1 MIKKLSYLVL
11 ALVVSCGQNPKSE
24 SNERLVF
31 VEEIQPNSSRIAF
44 GSCNNAFAPNELW
57 DDVLLADPEAWIWGG
72 DIVYADSDNF
82 ETIEKHY
89 RRQLENVEYKRL
101 TESSKILATWDDHDY
116 GMNDGGV
123 TFSAKDKS
131 QEAFLNFLKVGQ
143 SDSRR
148 YQEGVFYS
156 EQIQTE
162 GHTVE
167 VILLDTRYFRSDLT
181 KGTEGRRY
189 DPNYDETATMLGDV
203 QWDWLSQRLSTSAA
217 DLIFL
222 VSSIQFLS
230 SEHGYEK
237 WQNFPHERE
246 RLIALLKQVDRPVM
260 VLSGDRHISEWSVLK
275 TEDKEIIDFTSSG
288 LTHSYED
295 FGGEPNALRKGEVVS
310 VPSYGL
316 LDIDW
321 ENKVITGRMIGNGN
335 AVLQEHSFKF

>member
-1 MIKKLSYLVL
+1 
-11 ALVVSCGQNPKSE
+11 
-24 SNERLVF
+24 
-31 VEEIQPNSSRIAF
+31 SSRIAF
-44 GSCNNAFAPNELW
+44 GSCNNAYAPNELW
-57 DDVLLADPEAWIWGG
+57 DDVLLVQPEVWIWGG
-72 DIVYADSDNF
+72 DIVYADSDDF

-89 RRQLENVEYKRL
+89 HRQLENREYKRL
-101 TESSKILATWDDHDY
+101 TESTKILGTWDDHDY

-131 QEAFLNFLKVGQ
+131 QEAFLNFLKVEQ

-148 YQEGVFYS
+148 DQEGVYYS

-162 GHTVE
+162 GHTIE

-181 KGTEGRRY
+181 EGTAGRRY
-189 DPNYDETATMLGDV
+189 DPNYDESATMLGDA
-203 QWDWLSQRLSTSAA
+203 QWNWLSERLSTSTA

-237 WQNFPHERE
+237 WQNLPHERE
-246 RLIALLKQVDRPVM
+246 RLILLLNQVDQPVM

-275 TEDKEIIDFTSSG
+275 TENKEIIDFTSSG
-288 LTHSYED
+288 LTHSYEN
-295 FGGEPNALRKGEVVS
+295 FSGEPNALRKGEVVS

-321 ENKVITGRMIGNGN
+321 KKGVVTGRMIGNGN

>member
-1 MIKKLSYLVL
+1 L
-11 ALVVSCGQNPKSE
+11 AQ
-24 SNERLVF
+24 
-31 VEEIQPNSSRIAF
+31 
-44 GSCNNAFAPNELW
+44 
-57 DDVLLADPEAWIWGG
+57 PEAWIWGG
-72 DIVYADSDNF
+72 DIVYADSDDF

-89 RRQLENVEYKRL
+89 RRQLENVEYRRL
-101 TESSKILATWDDHDY
+101 TESTKILATWDDHDY

-123 TFSAKDKS
+123 AFSAKDKS
-131 QEAFLNFLKVGQ
+131 QEAFLNFLKVEQ

-148 YQEGVFYS
+148 DQEGVYYS

-189 DPNYDETATMLGDV
+189 DPNYDESATMLGDA
-203 QWDWLSQRLSTSAA
+203 QWNWLSHQLSTSEA
-217 DLIFL
+217 DLILL

-237 WQNFPHERE
+237 WQNLPHERE
-246 RLIALLKQVDRPVM
+246 RLILLLNQVDQPVM

-275 TEDKEIIDFTSSG
+275 TDDKEIIDFTSSG
-288 LTHSYED
+288 LTHSYEN
-295 FGGEPNALRKGEVVS
+295 FSGEPNALRKGNVVS

-321 ENKVITGRMIGNGN
+321 KKGVVTGRMIGNGN

>member
-1 MIKKLSYLVL
+1 MIKKLPYLVL
-11 ALVVSCGQNPKSE
+11 ALIVSCRQNPKSE
-24 SNERLVF
+24 SNESLVF
-31 VEEIQPNSSRIAF
+31 VEEIQPYSSRIAF
-44 GSCNNAFAPNELW
+44 GSCNNAYAPNELW
-57 DDVLLADPEAWIWGG
+57 DDIYLAQPEAWIWGG
-72 DIVYADSDNF
+72 DIVYADSDDF

-89 RRQLENVEYKRL
+89 RRQLENQEYRRL
-101 TESSKILATWDDHDY
+101 TESTKILATWDDHDY
-116 GMNDGGV
+116 GMHDGGV
-123 TFSAKDKS
+123 AFSAKAKS

-143 SDSRR
+143 NDSRR
-148 YQEGVFYS
+148 VQEGVYYS

-167 VILLDTRYFRSDLT
+167 VILLDTRYFRSNLT

-189 DPNYDETATMLGDV
+189 DPNYDEAATMLGDT
-203 QWDWLSQRLSTSAA
+203 QWDWLSHRLTTSTA
-217 DLIFL
+217 DLILL

-237 WQNFPHERE
+237 WQNLPHERE
-246 RLIALLKQVDRPVM
+246 RLISLLSQVDQPVM

-288 LTHSYED
+288 LTHSYEN
-295 FGGEPNALRKGEVVS
+295 FSGEPNAFRKGNVVS

-321 ENKVITGRMIGNGN
+321 KKGVVTGRMIGNGN

>member
-1 MIKKLSYLVL
+1 MLKKLPYLVL
-11 ALVVSCGQNPKSE
+11 ALVVSCDQNPKSE
-24 SNERLVF
+24 SNESLVY
-31 VEEIQPNSSRIAF
+31 VEEIKPHSSRIAF
-44 GSCNNAFAPNELW
+44 GSCNNAYAPNELW
-57 DDVLLADPEAWIWGG
+57 DDIFLAKPEAWIWGG
-72 DIVYADSDNF
+72 DIVYADSDDF
-82 ETIEKHY
+82 GTIEKHY
-89 RRQLENVEYKRL
+89 HRQLENQEYKRL
-101 TESSKILATWDDHDY
+101 TDSTKILATWDDHDY
-116 GMNDGGV
+116 GMNDGGI
-123 TFSAKDKS
+123 TFSAKAKS

-148 YQEGVFYS
+148 DQEGVYYS

-189 DPNYDETATMLGDV
+189 DPNYDEAATMLGDT
-203 QWDWLSQRLSTSAA
+203 QWVWLSHRLTTSTA
-217 DLIFL
+217 DLILL

-246 RLIALLKQVDRPVM
+246 RLISLLKQIDRPLM

-288 LTHSYED
+288 LTHSYEN
-295 FGGEPNALRKGEVVS
+295 FSGETNELRKGEVVS

-321 ENKVITGRMIGNGN
+321 KNKVVTGRMIGNGN
-335 AVLQEHSFKF
+335 TVLQEHSFKF

>member
-1 MIKKLSYLVL
+1 MIKKLPYLVL
-11 ALVVSCGQNPKSE
+11 ALVVSCSQNPKSE
-24 SNERLVF
+24 SNESLVY
-31 VEEIQPNSSRIAF
+31 VEEIKPHSSRIAF
-44 GSCNNAFAPNELW
+44 GSCNNAYAPNELW
-57 DDVLLADPEAWIWGG
+57 DDIFLAKPEAWIWGG
-72 DIVYADSDNF
+72 DIVYADSDDF
-82 ETIEKHY
+82 GTIEKHY
-89 RRQLENVEYKRL
+89 HRQLENQEYKRL
-101 TESSKILATWDDHDY
+101 TDSTKILATWDDHDY

-123 TFSAKDKS
+123 TFSAKAKS

-148 YQEGVFYS
+148 DQEGVYYS
-156 EQIQTE
+156 DQIQTE

-189 DPNYDETATMLGDV
+189 DPNYDEAATMLGDT
-203 QWDWLSQRLSTSAA
+203 QWGWLSHRLTTSTA
-217 DLIFL
+217 DLILL

-246 RLIALLKQVDRPVM
+246 RLISLLKQIDRPLM

-288 LTHSYED
+288 LTHSYEN
-295 FGGEPNALRKGEVVS
+295 FSGEPNELRKGGVVS

-321 ENKVITGRMIGNGN
+321 KNKVVTGRMIGNGN

>member
-1 MIKKLSYLVL
+1 MIKKLPYLVL
-11 ALVVSCGQNPKSE
+11 ALVISCGQNPKSE
-24 SNERLVF
+24 SNESLVY
-31 VEEIQPNSSRIAF
+31 VEEIKPHSSRIAF
-44 GSCNNAFAPNELW
+44 GSCNNAYAPNELW
-57 DDVLLADPEAWIWGG
+57 DDIFLAKPEAWIWGG
-72 DIVYADSDNF
+72 DIVYADSDDF
-82 ETIEKHY
+82 GTIEKHY
-89 RRQLENVEYKRL
+89 HRQLENQEYKRL
-101 TESSKILATWDDHDY
+101 TDSTKILATWDDHDY

-123 TFSAKDKS
+123 TFSAKAKS

-148 YQEGVFYS
+148 DQEGVYYS
-156 EQIQTE
+156 EQIQSE

-189 DPNYDETATMLGDV
+189 DPNYDEAATMLGDT
-203 QWDWLSQRLSTSAA
+203 QWGWLSHRLTTSTA
-217 DLIFL
+217 DLILL

-246 RLIALLKQVDRPVM
+246 RLISLLKQIDRPLM

-288 LTHSYED
+288 LTHSYEN
-295 FGGEPNALRKGEVVS
+295 FSGEPNELRKGGVVS

-321 ENKVITGRMIGNGN
+321 KNKVVNGRMIGNGN

>member
-1 MIKKLSYLVL
+1 MIKKLPYLVL
-11 ALVVSCGQNPKSE
+11 AFIVSCGQNLKSE

-31 VEEIQPNSSRIAF
+31 VEDILPHSSRIAF
-44 GSCNNAFAPNELW
+44 GSCNNAHAPNELW
-57 DDVLLADPEAWIWGG
+57 DDVLMAQPEAWIWGG
-72 DIVYADSDNF
+72 DIVYADSDDF

-89 RRQLENVEYKRL
+89 RRQLENVDYRQL

-123 TFSAKDKS
+123 TFSAKEKS
-131 QEAFLNFLKVGQ
+131 QEAFLNFLKVDQ
-143 SDSRR
+143 SNSRR
-148 YQEGVFYS
+148 DQEGVYYS

-189 DPNYDETATMLGDV
+189 DPNYDERATMLGDT
-203 QWDWLSQRLSTSAA
+203 QWDWLSDRLTTSTA
-217 DLIFL
+217 DLILL

-237 WQNFPHERE
+237 WQNLPHERE
-246 RLIALLKQVDRPVM
+246 RLISLLNQVDQPVM

-288 LTHSYED
+288 LTHSYEN
-295 FGGEPNALRKGEVVS
+295 FSGEPNALRKGEVVS

-321 ENKVITGRMIGNGN
+321 KNHVVTGRMVGNGN

>member
-1 MIKKLSYLVL
+1 MIKNLPYLVV
-11 ALVVSCGQNPKSE
+11 ALVISCGQNPQPE
-24 SNERLVF
+24 SNESLVT
-31 VEEIQPNSSRIAF
+31 VKGVKQYSSRIAF
-44 GSCNNAFAPNELW
+44 GSCNNAYAPNELW
-57 DDVLLADPEAWIWGG
+57 DDVLLAKPEAWIWGG
-72 DIVYADSDNF
+72 DIVYADSDDF

-89 RRQLENVEYKRL
+89 RRQLENVEYRQL
-101 TESSKILATWDDHDY
+101 AESSKILATWDDHDY

-123 TFSAKDKS
+123 TFSSKNKS

-148 YQEGVFYS
+148 DQEGVYYS

-181 KGTEGRRY
+181 KGTAGRRY

-203 QWDWLSQRLSTSAA
+203 QWNWLSERLSTSTA
-217 DLIFL
+217 DLVLL

-230 SEHGYEK
+230 AEHGFEK
-237 WQNFPHERE
+237 WQNLPHERE
-246 RLIALLKQVDRPVM
+246 RLISLLKQVDQPVM

-275 TEDKEIIDFTSSG
+275 TSDKEIVDFTSSG

-295 FGGEPNALRKGEVVS
+295 FSGEPNALRKGEVVS

-321 ENKVITGRMIGNGN
+321 KNKVVIGRMIGNGN

>member
-1 MIKKLSYLVL
+1 MIKNLPYLVV
-11 ALVVSCGQNPKSE
+11 ALVISCGQNPQPE
-24 SNERLVF
+24 SNESLVT
-31 VEEIQPNSSRIAF
+31 VKGVKQYSSRIAF
-44 GSCNNAFAPNELW
+44 GSCNNAYAPNELW
-57 DDVLLADPEAWIWGG
+57 DDVLLAKPEAWIWGG
-72 DIVYADSDNF
+72 DIVYADSDDF

-89 RRQLENVEYKRL
+89 RRQLENVEYRQL
-101 TESSKILATWDDHDY
+101 AESSKILATWDDHDY

-123 TFSAKDKS
+123 TFSAKNKS

-148 YQEGVFYS
+148 DQEGVYYS

-181 KGTEGRRY
+181 KGTADRRY

-203 QWDWLSQRLSTSAA
+203 QWNWLSERLSTSTA
-217 DLIFL
+217 DLVLL

-230 SEHGYEK
+230 AEHGFEK
-237 WQNFPHERE
+237 WQNLPHERE
-246 RLIALLKQVDRPVM
+246 RLISLLKQVDQPVM

-275 TEDKEIIDFTSSG
+275 TSDKEIVDFTSSG

-295 FGGEPNALRKGEVVS
+295 FSGEPNALRKGEVVS

-321 ENKVITGRMIGNGN
+321 ENKVVTGRMIGNGN

>member
-1 MIKKLSYLVL
+1 MIKKLPYLVL
-11 ALVVSCGQNPKSE
+11 ALIVSCRQNPKSE
-24 SNERLVF
+24 SNESLVF
-31 VEEIQPNSSRIAF
+31 IEEIQLHSSRIAF
-44 GSCNNAFAPNELW
+44 GSCNNAYASNELW
-57 DDVLLADPEAWIWGG
+57 DDVLLAQPEAWIWGG

-89 RRQLENVEYKRL
+89 RRQLENMEYRRL

-131 QEAFLNFLKVGQ
+131 QEAFLNFLKVEQ
-143 SDSRR
+143 NDSRR
-148 YQEGVFYS
+148 DQEGVYYS

-189 DPNYDETATMLGDV
+189 DPNYDESATMLGDA
-203 QWDWLSQRLSTSAA
+203 QWNWLSHQLSTSEA
-217 DLIFL
+217 DLILL

-246 RLIALLKQVDRPVM
+246 RLILLLNQVDQPVM

-275 TEDKEIIDFTSSG
+275 TDDKEIIDFTSSG
-288 LTHSYED
+288 LTHSYEN
-295 FGGEPNALRKGEVVS
+295 FSGEPNAFRKGNVVS

-321 ENKVITGRMIGNGN
+321 KKGVVTGRMIGNGN

>member
-1 MIKKLSYLVL
+1 MIKKLPYLVL
-11 ALVVSCGQNPKSE
+11 SLLVSCGQNPKSV
-24 SNERLVF
+24 SNESLVF
-31 VEEIQPNSSRIAF
+31 VEEKQQHSSRIAF
-44 GSCNNAFAPNELW
+44 GSCNNAYAPNELW
-57 DDVLLADPEAWIWGG
+57 DDVLLVQPEAWIWGG
-72 DIVYADSDNF
+72 DIVYADSDDF

-89 RRQLENVEYKRL
+89 HRQLENREYKRL
-101 TESSKILATWDDHDY
+101 TESAKILGTWDDHDY

-123 TFSAKDKS
+123 AFSAKTKS

-148 YQEGVFYS
+148 DQEGVYYS

-162 GHTVE
+162 GHIVE

-181 KGTEGRRY
+181 QGTEGRRY
-189 DPNYDETATMLGDV
+189 DPNYDETATMLGDA
-203 QWDWLSQRLSTSAA
+203 QWNWLSDQLTTSTA

-222 VSSIQFLS
+222 VSSIQVLS
-230 SEHGYEK
+230 AEHGYEK
-237 WQNFPHERE
+237 WQNLPHERE
-246 RLIALLKQVDRPVM
+246 RLISLLNQVDQPVM

-288 LTHSYED
+288 LTHSYEN
-295 FGGEPNALRKGEVVS
+295 FSGESNTLREGKVIS

-321 ENKVITGRMIGNGN
+321 KNRVVSGRMIGNGN
-335 AVLQEHSFKF
+335 AILQEHSFKF

>member
-1 MIKKLSYLVL
+1 MIKKLPYLVL
-11 ALVVSCGQNPKSE
+11 ALIVSCSQNPKSE
-24 SNERLVF
+24 SNESLVF
-31 VEEIQPNSSRIAF
+31 VEEIQPYSSRIAF
-44 GSCNNAFAPNELW
+44 GSCNNAYAPNELW
-57 DDVLLADPEAWIWGG
+57 DDIYLAQPEAWIWGG
-72 DIVYADSDNF
+72 DIVYADSDDF

-89 RRQLENVEYKRL
+89 RRQLENQEYRRL
-101 TESSKILATWDDHDY
+101 TESTKILATWDDHDY

-123 TFSAKDKS
+123 AFSAKAKS

-143 SDSRR
+143 NDSRR
-148 YQEGVFYS
+148 VQEGVYYS

-189 DPNYDETATMLGDV
+189 DPNYDEAATMLGDT
-203 QWDWLSQRLSTSAA
+203 QWVWLSHRLTTSTA
-217 DLIFL
+217 DLILL

-237 WQNFPHERE
+237 WQNLPHERE
-246 RLIALLKQVDRPVM
+246 RLISLLSPVDQPVM

-288 LTHSYED
+288 LTHSYEN
-295 FGGEPNALRKGEVVS
+295 FSGEPNAFRKGNVVS

-321 ENKVITGRMIGNGN
+321 KKGVVTGRMIGNGN

>member
-1 MIKKLSYLVL
+1 MIKKLPYLVL
-11 ALVVSCGQNPKSE
+11 SLLVSCGQNPKSV
-24 SNERLVF
+24 SNESLVF
-31 VEEIQPNSSRIAF
+31 VEEKQQHSSRIAF
-44 GSCNNAFAPNELW
+44 GSCNNAYAPNELW
-57 DDVLLADPEAWIWGG
+57 DDVLLVQPEAWIWGG
-72 DIVYADSDNF
+72 DIVYADSDDF

-89 RRQLENVEYKRL
+89 HRQLENREYKRL
-101 TESSKILATWDDHDY
+101 TESMKILGTWDDHDY

-123 TFSAKDKS
+123 AFSAKTKS

-148 YQEGVFYS
+148 DQEGVYYS

-162 GHTVE
+162 GHIVE

-181 KGTEGRRY
+181 QGTEGRRY
-189 DPNYDETATMLGDV
+189 DPNYDETATMLGDA
-203 QWDWLSQRLSTSAA
+203 QWNWLSDQLTTSTA

-222 VSSIQFLS
+222 VSSIQVLS
-230 SEHGYEK
+230 AEHGYEK
-237 WQNFPHERE
+237 WQNLPHERE
-246 RLIALLKQVDRPVM
+246 RLISLLNQVDQPVM

-288 LTHSYED
+288 LTHSYEN
-295 FGGEPNALRKGEVVS
+295 FSGESNTLREGKVIS

-321 ENKVITGRMIGNGN
+321 KNRVVSGRMIGNGN
-335 AVLQEHSFKF
+335 AILQEHSFKF

>member
-1 MIKKLSYLVL
+1 MIKKLPYLVL
-11 ALVVSCGQNPKSE
+11 SLLVSCGQNPKSV
-24 SNERLVF
+24 SNESLVF
-31 VEEIQPNSSRIAF
+31 VEEKQQHSSRIAF
-44 GSCNNAFAPNELW
+44 GSCNNAYAPNELW
-57 DDVLLADPEAWIWGG
+57 DDVLLVQPEAWIWGG
-72 DIVYADSDNF
+72 DIVYADSDDF

-89 RRQLENVEYKRL
+89 HRQLENREYKRL
-101 TESSKILATWDDHDY
+101 TESTKILGTWDYHDY

-123 TFSAKDKS
+123 AFSAKTKS

-148 YQEGVFYS
+148 DQEGVYYS

-162 GHTVE
+162 GHIVE

-181 KGTEGRRY
+181 QGTEGRRY
-189 DPNYDETATMLGDV
+189 DPNYDETATMLGDA
-203 QWDWLSQRLSTSAA
+203 QWNWLSHQLTTSTA

-222 VSSIQFLS
+222 VSSIQVLS
-230 SEHGYEK
+230 AEHGYEK
-237 WQNFPHERE
+237 WQNLPHERE
-246 RLIALLKQVDRPVM
+246 RLISLLNQVDQPVM

-288 LTHSYED
+288 LTHSYEN
-295 FGGEPNALRKGEVVS
+295 FSGESNALREGKVIS

-321 ENKVITGRMIGNGN
+321 KNRVVSGRMIGNGN
-335 AVLQEHSFKF
+335 AILQEHSFKF

>member
-11 ALVVSCGQNPKSE
+11 ALIVSCSQNPKSE
-24 SNERLVF
+24 SNESLVF
-31 VEEIQPNSSRIAF
+31 VEEIPPHSSRIAF
-44 GSCNNAFAPNELW
+44 GSCNNAYAPNELW
-57 DDVLLADPEAWIWGG
+57 DDILLAQPEAWIWGG
-72 DIVYADSDNF
+72 NIVYADSDDF

-89 RRQLENVEYKRL
+89 SRQLGNQEYQRL

-123 TFSAKDKS
+123 TFSAKEKS
-131 QEAFLNFLKVGQ
+131 QEAFLNFLKVDQ
-143 SDSRR
+143 NDPRR
-148 YQEGVFYS
+148 DQEGVYYS

-189 DPNYDETATMLGDV
+189 DPNYDQTATMLGDA
-203 QWDWLSQRLSTSAA
+203 QWSWLSQQLSSNEA
-217 DLIFL
+217 DLILL

-230 SEHGYEK
+230 AEHGYEK
-237 WQNFPHERE
+237 WQNLPHERE
-246 RLIALLKQVDRPVM
+246 RLISLLNQVDQPVM
-260 VLSGDRHISEWSVLK
+260 VLSGDRHISEWSVLQS
-275 TEDKEIIDFTSSG
+275 EDIEIIDFTSSG
-288 LTHSYED
+288 LTHSYD
-295 FGGEPNALRKGEVVS
+295 NFSGEPNALREGKVVS

-321 ENKVITGRMIGNGN
+321 EKRVVTGRMVGNGN

>member
-1 MIKKLSYLVL
+1 M
-11 ALVVSCGQNPKSE
+11 Q
-24 SNERLVF
+24 
-31 VEEIQPNSSRIAF
+31 
-44 GSCNNAFAPNELW
+44 
-57 DDVLLADPEAWIWGG
+57 PEAWIWGG

-89 RRQLENVEYKRL
+89 RRQLENVEYRRL

-131 QEAFLNFLKVGQ
+131 QEAFLNFLKVEQ

-148 YQEGVFYS
+148 DQEGVYYS
-156 EQIQTE
+156 EQLQTE
-162 GHTVE
+162 GHTIE

-189 DPNYDETATMLGDV
+189 DPNYDESATMLGDA
-203 QWDWLSQRLSTSAA
+203 QWGWLSHRLTTSTA
-217 DLIFL
+217 DLILL

-237 WQNFPHERE
+237 WQNLPHERE
-246 RLIALLKQVDRPVM
+246 RLISLLNQVDQPVM

-275 TEDKEIIDFTSSG
+275 TDDKEIIDFTSSG
-288 LTHSYED
+288 LTHSYEN
-295 FGGEPNALRKGEVVS
+295 FSGEPNALREGNVVS

-321 ENKVITGRMIGNGN
+321 KKGVVTGRMIGNGN

>member
-1 MIKKLSYLVL
+1 MIKKLPYLVL
-11 ALVVSCGQNPKSE
+11 ALIVSCRQNPKSE
-24 SNERLVF
+24 SNESLVF
-31 VEEIQPNSSRIAF
+31 VEEIQPYSSRIAF
-44 GSCNNAFAPNELW
+44 GSCNNAYAPNELW
-57 DDVLLADPEAWIWGG
+57 DDIYLAQPEAWIWGG
-72 DIVYADSDNF
+72 DIVYADSDDF

-89 RRQLENVEYKRL
+89 RRQLENQEYRRL
-101 TESSKILATWDDHDY
+101 TESTKILATWDDHDY

-123 TFSAKDKS
+123 AFSAKAKS

-143 SDSRR
+143 NDSRR
-148 YQEGVFYS
+148 VQEGVYYS

-189 DPNYDETATMLGDV
+189 DPNYDEAATMLGDT
-203 QWDWLSQRLSTSAA
+203 QWDWLYHRLTTSTA
-217 DLIFL
+217 DLILL

-237 WQNFPHERE
+237 WQNLPHERE
-246 RLIALLKQVDRPVM
+246 RLISLLSQVDQPVM

-288 LTHSYED
+288 LTHSYEN
-295 FGGEPNALRKGEVVS
+295 FSGEPNAFRKGNVVS

-321 ENKVITGRMIGNGN
+321 KKGVVTGRMIGNGN

>member
-1 MIKKLSYLVL
+1 MIKKLPYLVL
-11 ALVVSCGQNPKSE
+11 SLLVSCGQNPKSV
-24 SNERLVF
+24 SNESLVF
-31 VEEIQPNSSRIAF
+31 VEEKQQHSSRIAF
-44 GSCNNAFAPNELW
+44 GSCNNAYAPNELW
-57 DDVLLADPEAWIWGG
+57 DDVLLVQPEAWIWGG
-72 DIVYADSDNF
+72 DIVYADSDDF

-89 RRQLENVEYKRL
+89 HRQLENREYKRL
-101 TESSKILATWDDHDY
+101 TESAKILGTWDDHDY

-123 TFSAKDKS
+123 TFSAKTKS

-148 YQEGVFYS
+148 DQEGVYYS

-162 GHTVE
+162 GHIVE

-181 KGTEGRRY
+181 QGTEGRRY
-189 DPNYDETATMLGDV
+189 DPNYDETATMLGDA
-203 QWDWLSQRLSTSAA
+203 QWNWLSDQLTTSTA

-222 VSSIQFLS
+222 VSSIQVLS
-230 SEHGYEK
+230 AEHGYEK
-237 WQNFPHERE
+237 WQNLPHERE
-246 RLIALLKQVDRPVM
+246 RLISLLNQVDQPVM

-288 LTHSYED
+288 LTHSYEN
-295 FGGEPNALRKGEVVS
+295 FSGESNALREGKVIS

-321 ENKVITGRMIGNGN
+321 KNRVVSGRMIGNGN
-335 AVLQEHSFKF
+335 AILQEHSVKF

>member
-1 MIKKLSYLVL
+1 MIKKFPYLVL
-11 ALVVSCGQNPKSE
+11 ALVVACSQNPKSE
-24 SNERLVF
+24 SKESVVF
-31 VEEIQPNSSRIAF
+31 VEDIQPYSSRIAF
-44 GSCNNAFAPNELW
+44 GSCNNAYAPNELW
-57 DDVLLADPEAWIWGG
+57 DDIYLAQPEAWIWGG
-72 DIVYADSDNF
+72 DIVYADSDDF

-89 RRQLENVEYKRL
+89 HRQLENREYKRL
-101 TESSKILATWDDHDY
+101 TESAKILGTWDDHDY

-123 TFSAKDKS
+123 TFSAKTKS

-148 YQEGVFYS
+148 DQEGVYYS

-162 GHTVE
+162 GHIVE

-181 KGTEGRRY
+181 QGTEGRRY
-189 DPNYDETATMLGDV
+189 DPNYDETATMLGDA
-203 QWDWLSQRLSTSAA
+203 QWNWLSHQLTTSTA

-222 VSSIQFLS
+222 VSSIQVLS
-230 SEHGYEK
+230 AEHGYEK
-237 WQNFPHERE
+237 WQNLPHERE
-246 RLIALLKQVDRPVM
+246 RLISLLNQVDQPVM

-288 LTHSYED
+288 LTHSYEN
-295 FGGEPNALRKGEVVS
+295 FSGESNALREGKVIS

-321 ENKVITGRMIGNGN
+321 KNRVVSGRMIGNGN
-335 AVLQEHSFKF
+335 AILQEHSFKF

>member
-1 MIKKLSYLVL
+1 MIKKLPYLVL
-11 ALVVSCGQNPKSE
+11 ALTVSCGRNPKSE

-31 VEEIQPNSSRIAF
+31 VEEIQQHSSRIAF
-44 GSCNNAFAPNELW
+44 GSCNNAYAPNELW
-57 DDVLLADPEAWIWGG
+57 DDVLLAQPEAWIWGG
-72 DIVYADSDNF
+72 DIVYADSDDF

-89 RRQLENVEYKRL
+89 SRQLDNQEYQRL

-123 TFSAKDKS
+123 TFSAKEKS
-131 QEAFLNFLKVGQ
+131 QEAFLNFLKVDQ
-143 SDSRR
+143 NDPRR
-148 YQEGVFYS
+148 DQEGVYYS

-189 DPNYDETATMLGDV
+189 DPNYDQTATMLGDV
-203 QWDWLSQRLSTSAA
+203 QWNWLSQQLSTSEA
-217 DLIFL
+217 DLILL

-230 SEHGYEK
+230 AEHGYEK
-237 WQNFPHERE
+237 WQNLPHERE
-246 RLIALLKQVDRPVM
+246 RLISLLNQADQPVM
-260 VLSGDRHISEWSVLK
+260 VLSGDRHISEWSVLQS
-275 TEDKEIIDFTSSG
+275 EDKEIIDFTSSG
-288 LTHSYED
+288 LTHSYD
-295 FGGEPNALRKGEVVS
+295 NFSGEPNVLREGKVVS

-321 ENKVITGRMIGNGN
+321 EKRVVTGRMVGNGN

>member
-1 MIKKLSYLVL
+1 MIKKLPYLVL
-11 ALVVSCGQNPKSE
+11 SLLVSCGQNPKSV
-24 SNERLVF
+24 SNESLVF
-31 VEEIQPNSSRIAF
+31 VEEKQQHSSRIAF
-44 GSCNNAFAPNELW
+44 GSCNNAYAPNELW
-57 DDVLLADPEAWIWGG
+57 DDVLLVQPEAWIWGG
-72 DIVYADSDNF
+72 DIVYADSDDF

-89 RRQLENVEYKRL
+89 HRQLENREYKRL
-101 TESSKILATWDDHDY
+101 TESAKILGTWDDHDY

-123 TFSAKDKS
+123 TFSAKTKS

-148 YQEGVFYS
+148 DQEGVYYS

-162 GHTVE
+162 GHIVE

-181 KGTEGRRY
+181 QGTEGRRY
-189 DPNYDETATMLGDV
+189 DPNYDETATMLGDA
-203 QWDWLSQRLSTSAA
+203 QWNWLSDQLTTSTA

-222 VSSIQFLS
+222 VSSIQVLS
-230 SEHGYEK
+230 AEHGYEK
-237 WQNFPHERE
+237 WQNLPHERE
-246 RLIALLKQVDRPVM
+246 RLISLLNQVDQPVM

-288 LTHSYED
+288 LTHSYEN
-295 FGGEPNALRKGEVVS
+295 FSGESNTLREGKVIS

-321 ENKVITGRMIGNGN
+321 KNRVVSGRMIGNGN
-335 AVLQEHSFKF
+335 AILQEHSFKF

>member
-1 MIKKLSYLVL
+1 MIKKLPYLVL
-11 ALVVSCGQNPKSE
+11 ALVVACSQNPKSE
-24 SNERLVF
+24 SKESLVF
-31 VEEIQPNSSRIAF
+31 VEDILPHSSRIAF
-44 GSCNNAFAPNELW
+44 GSCNNAYASNELW
-57 DDVLLADPEAWIWGG
+57 DDVLMAQPEAWIWGG
-72 DIVYADSDNF
+72 DIVYADSDDF

-89 RRQLENVEYKRL
+89 RRQLEDQDYRRL

-131 QEAFLNFLKVGQ
+131 QEAFLNFLKVDR

-148 YQEGVFYS
+148 DQEGVYYS

-162 GHTVE
+162 GHMVE

-189 DPNYDETATMLGDV
+189 DPNYDETATMLGDT
-203 QWDWLSQRLSTSAA
+203 QWDWLSDRLTTSTA
-217 DLIFL
+217 DLILL

-237 WQNFPHERE
+237 WQNLPHERE
-246 RLIALLKQVDRPVM
+246 RLISLLNQVDQPVM

-288 LTHSYED
+288 LTHSYEN
-295 FGGEPNALRKGEVVS
+295 FSGEPNALRKGEVVS

-321 ENKVITGRMIGNGN
+321 KKGVVTGRMIGNGN

>member
-1 MIKKLSYLVL
+1 MIKNLPYLVV
-11 ALVVSCGQNPKSE
+11 ALVISCGQNPQPE
-24 SNERLVF
+24 SNESLVT
-31 VEEIQPNSSRIAF
+31 VKGVKQYSSRIAF
-44 GSCNNAFAPNELW
+44 GSCNNAYAPNELW
-57 DDVLLADPEAWIWGG
+57 DDVLLAKPEAWIWGG
-72 DIVYADSDNF
+72 DIVYADSDDF

-89 RRQLENVEYKRL
+89 RRQLENVEYRQL
-101 TESSKILATWDDHDY
+101 AESSKILATWDDHDY

-123 TFSAKDKS
+123 TFSAKNKS

-148 YQEGVFYS
+148 DQEGVYYS

-181 KGTEGRRY
+181 KGTADRRY

-203 QWDWLSQRLSTSAA
+203 QWNWLSERLSTSTA
-217 DLIFL
+217 DLVLL

-230 SEHGYEK
+230 AEHGFEK
-237 WQNFPHERE
+237 WQNLPHERE
-246 RLIALLKQVDRPVM
+246 RLISLLKQVDQPVM

-275 TEDKEIIDFTSSG
+275 TAEKEIVDFTSSG

-295 FGGEPNALRKGEVVS
+295 FSGEPNALRKGEVVS

-321 ENKVITGRMIGNGN
+321 ENKVVTGRMIGNGN

>member
-1 MIKKLSYLVL
+1 MIKKLPYLVL
-11 ALVVSCGQNPKSE
+11 SLFVSCGQNPKSE
-24 SNERLVF
+24 SDESLVF
-31 VEEIQPNSSRIAF
+31 VEEIQQYSSRIAF
-44 GSCNNAFAPNELW
+44 GSCNNAYAPNELW
-57 DDVLLADPEAWIWGG
+57 DDVLLAQPEAWIWGG
-72 DIVYADSDNF
+72 DIVYADSDDF

-89 RRQLENVEYKRL
+89 HRQLKNREYKRL
-101 TESSKILATWDDHDY
+101 TESTKILGTWDDHDY

-123 TFSAKDKS
+123 TFSTKAKS

-143 SDSRR
+143 NDSRR
-148 YQEGVFYS
+148 DQEGVYYS

-162 GHTVE
+162 GHIVE

-181 KGTEGRRY
+181 QGTEGRRY
-189 DPNYDETATMLGDV
+189 DPNYDETATMLGDI
-203 QWDWLSQRLSTSAA
+203 QWNWLSHQLTTSTA

-230 SEHGYEK
+230 AEHGYEK
-237 WQNFPHERE
+237 WQNLPHERE
-246 RLIALLKQVDRPVM
+246 RLISLLNQVDQPVM

-288 LTHSYED
+288 LTHSYEN
-295 FGGEPNALRKGEVVS
+295 FSGESNALREGKVIS

-321 ENKVITGRMIGNGN
+321 KNRVVSGRMIGNGN
-335 AVLQEHSFKF
+335 AILQEHSFKF

>member
-1 MIKKLSYLVL
+1 MIKKLPYIVL
-11 ALVVSCGQNPKSE
+11 AFVVSCGQNPQSQNDE
-24 SNERLVF
+24 SLATI
-31 VEEIQPNSSRIAF
+31 EEIQQYSSRIAF
-44 GSCNNAFAPNELW
+44 GSCNNAYASNELW
-57 DDVLLADPEAWIWGG
+57 DDVLLAQPEAWIWGG

-89 RRQLENVEYKRL
+89 RRQLENVEYRRL

-131 QEAFLNFLKVGQ
+131 QEAFLNFLKVEQ

-148 YQEGVFYS
+148 DQEGVYYS
-156 EQIQTE
+156 EQIQTQ

-189 DPNYDETATMLGDV
+189 DPNYDESATMLGDA
-203 QWDWLSQRLSTSAA
+203 QWNWLSHQLSTSEA
-217 DLIFL
+217 DLILL

-230 SEHGYEK
+230 AEHGYEK
-237 WQNFPHERE
+237 WQNIPHERE
-246 RLIALLKQVDRPVM
+246 RLISLLNQVDQPVM
-260 VLSGDRHISEWSVLK
+260 ILSGDRHISEWSVLK

-288 LTHSYED
+288 LTHSYKD
-295 FGGEPNALRKGEVVS
+295 FGGEPNALREGNVVS

-321 ENKVITGRMIGNGN
+321 ENRVVIGRMVGNDN

>member
-1 MIKKLSYLVL
+1 MIKKFPYLVL
-11 ALVVSCGQNPKSE
+11 ALVVACSQNPKSE
-24 SNERLVF
+24 SKESLVF
-31 VEEIQPNSSRIAF
+31 VEDIQPYSSRIAF
-44 GSCNNAFAPNELW
+44 GSCNNAYAPNELW
-57 DDVLLADPEAWIWGG
+57 DDVLMAQPEAWIWGG
-72 DIVYADSDNF
+72 DIVYADSDDF

-89 RRQLENVEYKRL
+89 RRQVENVEYRRL
-101 TESSKILATWDDHDY
+101 TESTKILATWDDHDY

-123 TFSAKDKS
+123 AFSAKDKS
-131 QEAFLNFLKVGQ
+131 QEAFLNFLKVDQ

-148 YQEGVFYS
+148 DQEGVYYS

-189 DPNYDETATMLGDV
+189 DPNYDEAATMLGDT
-203 QWDWLSQRLSTSAA
+203 QWVWLSHRLTTSTA
-217 DLIFL
+217 DLILL

-237 WQNFPHERE
+237 WQNLPHERE
-246 RLIALLKQVDRPVM
+246 RLISLLNQVDQPVM

-288 LTHSYED
+288 LTHSYEN
-295 FGGEPNALRKGEVVS
+295 FSGEPNALRKGEVVS

-321 ENKVITGRMIGNGN
+321 KKGVVTGRMIGNGN

>member
-1 MIKKLSYLVL
+1 MIKKLPYLVL
-11 ALVVSCGQNPKSE
+11 SLLVSCGQNPKSV
-24 SNERLVF
+24 SNESLVF
-31 VEEIQPNSSRIAF
+31 VEEKQQHSSRIAF
-44 GSCNNAFAPNELW
+44 GSCNNAYAPNELW
-57 DDVLLADPEAWIWGG
+57 DDVLLVQPEAWIWGG
-72 DIVYADSDNF
+72 DIVYADSDDF

-89 RRQLENVEYKRL
+89 HRQLENREYKRL
-101 TESSKILATWDDHDY
+101 TESMKILGTWDDHDY

-123 TFSAKDKS
+123 AFSAKTKS

-148 YQEGVFYS
+148 DQEGVYYS

-162 GHTVE
+162 GHIVE

-181 KGTEGRRY
+181 QGTAGRRY
-189 DPNYDETATMLGDV
+189 DPNYDETATMLGDA
-203 QWDWLSQRLSTSAA
+203 QWNWLSHQLTTSTA

-222 VSSIQFLS
+222 VSSIQVLS
-230 SEHGYEK
+230 AEHGYEK
-237 WQNFPHERE
+237 WQNLPHERE
-246 RLIALLKQVDRPVM
+246 RLISLLNQVDQPVM

-288 LTHSYED
+288 LTHSYEN
-295 FGGEPNALRKGEVVS
+295 FSGESNTLREGKVIS

-321 ENKVITGRMIGNGN
+321 KNRVVSGRMIGNGN
-335 AVLQEHSFKF
+335 AILQEHSFKF

>member
-24 SNERLVF
+24 SNESLVY
-31 VEEIQPNSSRIAF
+31 VEEIKPHSSRIAF
-44 GSCNNAFAPNELW
+44 GSCNNAYAPNELW
-57 DDVLLADPEAWIWGG
+57 DDIFLAKPEAWIWGG
-72 DIVYADSDNF
+72 DIVYADSDDF
-82 ETIEKHY
+82 GTIEKHY
-89 RRQLENVEYKRL
+89 HRQLENQEYKRL
-101 TESSKILATWDDHDY
+101 TDSTKILATWDDHDY

-123 TFSAKDKS
+123 TFSAKAKS

-148 YQEGVFYS
+148 DQEGVYYS
-156 EQIQTE
+156 DQIQTE

-189 DPNYDETATMLGDV
+189 DPNYDEAATMLGDT
-203 QWDWLSQRLSTSAA
+203 QWGWLSHRLTTSTA
-217 DLIFL
+217 DLILL

-246 RLIALLKQVDRPVM
+246 RLISLLKQIDRPLM

-288 LTHSYED
+288 LTHSYEN
-295 FGGEPNALRKGEVVS
+295 FSGEPNELRKGGVVS

-321 ENKVITGRMIGNGN
+321 KNKVVTGRMIGNGN

>member
-11 ALVVSCGQNPKSE
+11 ALIVSCSQNPKSE

-31 VEEIQPNSSRIAF
+31 VEEIPPHSSRIAF
-44 GSCNNAFAPNELW
+44 GSCNNAYAPNELW
-57 DDVLLADPEAWIWGG
+57 DDVLLAQPEAWIWGG

-82 ETIEKHY
+82 EAIEKHY
-89 RRQLENVEYKRL
+89 RRQLENQEYRRL
-101 TESSKILATWDDHDY
+101 TESTKILATWDDHDY

-123 TFSAKDKS
+123 AFSAKAKS

-148 YQEGVFYS
+148 IQEGVYYS
-156 EQIQTE
+156 EQLQTE
-162 GHTVE
+162 GHTIE

-189 DPNYDETATMLGDV
+189 DPNYDEAATMLGDT
-203 QWDWLSQRLSTSAA
+203 QWVWLSHRLTTSTA
-217 DLIFL
+217 DLILL

-237 WQNFPHERE
+237 WQNLPHERE
-246 RLIALLKQVDRPVM
+246 RLILLLNQIYQPVM

-275 TEDKEIIDFTSSG
+275 TDVKEIIDFTSSG
-288 LTHSYED
+288 LTHSYEN
-295 FGGEPNALRKGEVVS
+295 FRGEPNALREGNVVS

-321 ENKVITGRMIGNGN
+321 KKGVVTGRMIGNGN

>member
-1 MIKKLSYLVL
+1 MIKKLPYLVL
-11 ALVVSCGQNPKSE
+11 SLLVSCGQNPKSV
-24 SNERLVF
+24 SNESLVF
-31 VEEIQPNSSRIAF
+31 VEEKQQHSSRIAF
-44 GSCNNAFAPNELW
+44 GSCNNAYAPNELW
-57 DDVLLADPEAWIWGG
+57 DDVLLVQPEAWIWGG
-72 DIVYADSDNF
+72 DIVYADSDDF

-89 RRQLENVEYKRL
+89 HRQLENREYKRL
-101 TESSKILATWDDHDY
+101 TESAKILGTWDDHDY

-123 TFSAKDKS
+123 AFSAKTKS

-148 YQEGVFYS
+148 DQEGVYYS

-162 GHTVE
+162 GHIVE

-181 KGTEGRRY
+181 QGTEGRRY
-189 DPNYDETATMLGDV
+189 DPNYDETATMLGDA
-203 QWDWLSQRLSTSAA
+203 QWNWLSDQLTTSTA

-222 VSSIQFLS
+222 VSSIQVLS
-230 SEHGYEK
+230 AEHGYEK
-237 WQNFPHERE
+237 WQNLPHERE
-246 RLIALLKQVDRPVM
+246 RLISLLNQVDQPVM

-288 LTHSYED
+288 LTHSYEN
-295 FGGEPNALRKGEVVS
+295 FSGESNALREGKVIS

-321 ENKVITGRMIGNGN
+321 KNRVVSGRMIGNGN
-335 AVLQEHSFKF
+335 AILQEHSFKF

>member
-1 MIKKLSYLVL
+1 MIKNLPYLVV
-11 ALVVSCGQNPKSE
+11 ALVISCGQNPQPE
-24 SNERLVF
+24 SNESLVT
-31 VEEIQPNSSRIAF
+31 VKGVKQYSSRIAF
-44 GSCNNAFAPNELW
+44 GSCNNAYAPNELW
-57 DDVLLADPEAWIWGG
+57 DDVLLAKPEAWIWGG
-72 DIVYADSDNF
+72 DIVYADSDDF

-89 RRQLENVEYKRL
+89 RRQLENVEYKQL
-101 TESSKILATWDDHDY
+101 AESSKILATWDDHDY

-123 TFSAKDKS
+123 TFSAKNKS

-148 YQEGVFYS
+148 DQEGVYYS

-181 KGTEGRRY
+181 KGTGGRRY

-203 QWDWLSQRLSTSAA
+203 QWNWLSERLSTSTA
-217 DLIFL
+217 DLVLL

-230 SEHGYEK
+230 AEHGFEK
-237 WQNFPHERE
+237 WQNLPHERE
-246 RLIALLKQVDRPVM
+246 RLISLLKQVDQPVM

-275 TEDKEIIDFTSSG
+275 TAEKEIVDFTSSG

-295 FGGEPNALRKGEVVS
+295 FSGEPNALRKGEVVS

-321 ENKVITGRMIGNGN
+321 ENKVVTGRMIGNGN

>member
-1 MIKKLSYLVL
+1 MLKKLPYLVL
-11 ALVVSCGQNPKSE
+11 ALVVSCDQNPKSE
-24 SNERLVF
+24 SNESLVY
-31 VEEIQPNSSRIAF
+31 VEEIKPHSSRIAF
-44 GSCNNAFAPNELW
+44 GSCNNAYAPNELW
-57 DDVLLADPEAWIWGG
+57 DDIFLAKPEAWIWGG
-72 DIVYADSDNF
+72 DIVYADSDDF
-82 ETIEKHY
+82 GTIEKHY
-89 RRQLENVEYKRL
+89 HRQLENQEYKRL
-101 TESSKILATWDDHDY
+101 TDSTKILATWDDHDY

-123 TFSAKDKS
+123 TFSAKAKS
-131 QEAFLNFLKVGQ
+131 QEALLNFLKVGQ
-143 SDSRR
+143 SDLRR
-148 YQEGVFYS
+148 DQEGVYYS

-189 DPNYDETATMLGDV
+189 DPNYDEAATMLGDT
-203 QWDWLSQRLSTSAA
+203 QWVWLSHRLTTSTA
-217 DLIFL
+217 DLILL

-246 RLIALLKQVDRPVM
+246 RLISLLKQIDRPLM

-288 LTHSYED
+288 LTHSYEN
-295 FGGEPNALRKGEVVS
+295 FSGEPNELRKGEVVS

-321 ENKVITGRMIGNGN
+321 KNKVVTGRMIGNGN

>member
-1 MIKKLSYLVL
+1 MIKKLPYLVL

-24 SNERLVF
+24 SNESLVY
-31 VEEIQPNSSRIAF
+31 VEEIKPHSSRIAF
-44 GSCNNAFAPNELW
+44 GSCNNAYAPNELW
-57 DDVLLADPEAWIWGG
+57 DDIFLAKPEAWIWGG
-72 DIVYADSDNF
+72 DIVYADSDDF
-82 ETIEKHY
+82 GTIEKHY
-89 RRQLENVEYKRL
+89 HRQLENQEYKRL
-101 TESSKILATWDDHDY
+101 TDSTKILAIWDDHDY

-123 TFSAKDKS
+123 TFSAKAKS

-148 YQEGVFYS
+148 DQEGVYYS

-189 DPNYDETATMLGDV
+189 DPNYDEAATMLGDT
-203 QWDWLSQRLSTSAA
+203 QWGWLSHRLTTSTA
-217 DLIFL
+217 DLILL

-246 RLIALLKQVDRPVM
+246 RLISLLKQIDRPLM

-288 LTHSYED
+288 LTHSYEN
-295 FGGEPNALRKGEVVS
+295 FSGEPNALRKGEVVS

-321 ENKVITGRMIGNGN
+321 KKRVVTGRMIGNGN